1 MIRQLAE
8 RFQDCRDA
16 GLGVLLHE
24 ALAACAADQEGG
36 R

>member
-1 MIRQLAE
+1 MTRQLAE
-8 RFQDCRDA
+8 RFQGRRDA

-24 ALAACAADQEGG
+24 ALAASAADQEGG